1 MRRHKDRLWTWLL
14 PDEPR
19 RIDEDEWER
28 RGGKW
33 IVFDKEERILDLA
46 EKLAPLVDSGEVVSA
61 KTWNGDPSAVCVYS
75 LDRDREKTW
84 GILKRLGAG
93 DSIVWEYDFAWDK
106 NIREPLEFLFSWS
119 SKFRTIVQSYGVF
132 GTLRL
137 IREVLAGSRRG
148 GA

>member
-14 PDEPR
+14 PEEPR
-19 RIDEDEWER
+19 GIDEEEWAR

-33 IVFDKEERILDLA
+33 IVFDKEEKILNLA
-46 EKLAPLVDSGEVVSA
+46 EKLAPLVDSGEVASA
-61 KTWNGDPSAVCVYS
+61 KYWNGDPSAICVYS
-75 LDRDREKTW
+75 LDRARDKTW

-137 IREVLAGSRRG
+137 IREVLIGSRK
-148 GA
+148 

>member
-14 PDEPR
+14 AEGPP
-19 RIDEDEWER
+19 RIDEQEWAR

-33 IVFDKEERILDLA
+33 IVFDKAERILDLA
-46 EKLAPLVDSGEVVSA
+46 EKLAPFVDSGEVVSA
-61 KTWNGDPSAVCVYS
+61 KYWNGDPSAICVYS

-84 GILKRLGAG
+84 GILRRLGAG

-137 IREVLAGSRRG
+137 IREVLTG
-148 GA
+148 GKG

>member
-14 PDEPR
+14 PEEPR
-19 RIDEDEWER
+19 GINEDEWAR
-28 RGGKW
+28 SGGKW
-33 IVFDKEERILDLA
+33 IVFDKEEKILNLA
-46 EKLAPLVDSGEVVSA
+46 EKLAPLVDSGEVASA
-61 KTWNGDPSAVCVYS
+61 KYWNGDPSAICVYS
-75 LDRDREKTW
+75 LDRARDKTW

-137 IREVLAGSRRG
+137 IREVLIGSRK
-148 GA
+148 

>member
-1 MRRHKDRLWTWLL
+1 MRRHKDRLWTWLI
-14 PDEPR
+14 PEEPR
-19 RIDEDEWER
+19 RIDEEEWAR
-28 RGGKW
+28 SGGKW
-33 IVFDKEERILDLA
+33 IVFDKEKEILDLA
-46 EKLAPLVDSGEVVSA
+46 EKLAPFVDSGEVASA
-61 KTWNGDPSAVCVYS
+61 KYWNGDPSAVCVYS

-84 GILKRLGAG
+84 SILKRLGAG

-137 IREVLAGSRRG
+137 IREVLIGSRK
-148 GA
+148 